1 MVDFLKK
8 DVQTPLYGRYLA
20 SGIFLRIET
29 NSESILSIASA
40 NFESSVGL
48 NVENEVR
55 LRLWVEDA
63 QDSPETRPFFRG
75 LGHLVFSGYGERSSL
90 LIDVASRRGAGRFTQ
105 SLSQNSPYWK
115 TVVFPSLLAI
125 VAPSA
130 GLTSLHSACVS
141 AKGRG
146 LLLVGGAA
154 SGKSTLSLALA
165 QTGLDFL
172 SDDRILVGEKNG
184 NLRAWGLSREMK
196 QRADAVSHF
205 PALRDENLTDRW
217 NGERVFRF
225 DPAELF
231 GVTRAESCE
240 PSWIVFLERQAEPAF
255 VLEEIQAEEAINLLQ
270 RDLHQE
276 MREAAERQ
284 RVTLQAL
291 SKKTCYRL
299 RHGGDPHTV
308 ARALRQLFQIGNS
321 RRQVY
326 RARPVA
332 INRPSLAG
340 DPLRRFRA
348 TCLRADVQMM
358 GRHLRIETDNS
369 VVSKRIAETL
379 GVFESIPKGL
389 PQFTWRI
396 VVEPRRAATAPWPS
410 MTAFCDGPLRYINLG
425 QFSFVAADLAQRE
438 AIAVLSED
446 LCEDE
451 VGFST
456 VILSSLLHLSAPEL
470 GLTPVS
476 AACVSR
482 GKNGLLLFGPPQSGK
497 TTAGYWGKKLGLE
510 FHADQATFLEVD
522 GGAVYAWG
530 EFWPTAFRPEAMG
543 FLPELAPVARSF
555 TYRDR
560 TFLCVDK
567 GSISGVNRGRVAPA
581 ACIFLE
587 RQAAS
592 SPRLIPLP
600 RWEVPHQIFTDAGSD
615 DDRVAIL
622 AMLRHVPAYRLLYD
636 DDPSIAARLFRS
648 VLDAHQLL
656 EQRA

>member
-8 DVQTPLYGRYLA
+8 DVQTPLYGCYLA
-20 SGIFLRIET
+20 SGISLRIET
-29 NSESILSIASA
+29 NSESILSIARA
-40 NFESSVGL
+40 NFESLDDSHVK
-48 NVENEVR
+48 NEVR

-63 QDSPETRPFFRG
+63 HDSPQTRPYFRG

-105 SLSQNSPYWK
+105 SLSKNRSYWK

-125 VAPSA
+125 VAPSV

-141 AKGRG
+141 VKGRG
-146 LLLVGGAA
+146 LLLVGVAA

-165 QTGLDFL
+165 QAGLDFL
-172 SDDRILVGEKNG
+172 SDDRILVGTRNEE
-184 NLRAWGLSREMK
+184 LRAWGLSREMK
-196 QRADAVSHF
+196 QRADAVRHF
-205 PALRDENLTDRW
+205 PALRHETLTERW
-217 NGERVFRF
+217 NGDSVFRF

-231 GVTRAESCE
+231 GVTRAEYCE
-240 PSWIVFLERQAEPAF
+240 PSWIVFLERQAAPSF
-255 VLEEIQAEEAINLLQ
+255 VLEELQPEEAINLLEL
-270 RDLHQE
+270 DLHQE

-284 RVTLQAL
+284 HITLQAL

-308 ARALRQLFQIGNS
+308 ARALGQLFQLGNS

-326 RARPVA
+326 RSRSIAV
-332 INRPSLAG
+332 NKPSLAG

-358 GRHLRIETDNS
+358 GRHLRIETDS
-369 VVSKRIAETL
+369 SLVLKRVAETF
-379 GVFESIPKGL
+379 GTFESVPKGP

-396 VVEPRRAATAPWPS
+396 VTEQRRDHTAPWHS
-410 MTAFCDGPLRYINLG
+410 MTAFCDGPLRYISLG
-425 QFSFVAADLAQRE
+425 QFSFIAADLAQRE
-438 AIAVLSED
+438 AIGVLSEQ
-446 LCEDE
+446 LCEDD

-456 VILSSLLHLSAPEL
+456 VILSSLLHLSAPQL

-522 GGAVYAWG
+522 RGAVYAWG
-530 EFWPTAFRPEAMG
+530 EFWPTAFRPETMR
-543 FLPELAPVARSF
+543 FLPELAPLARSF

-567 GSISGVNRGRVAPA
+567 GLLSGVNRGRVVPA

-587 RQAAS
+587 RQASS

-600 RWEVPHQIFTDAGSD
+600 RWEVSDQIFTDAGSD